1 MHWHK
6 HHRWI
11 WIFAPFA
18 TLWPVWLWM
27 MERATDRSTD
37 PWELV
42 SLATAAVLI
51 WQRGQARND
60 RPISLAAPIAFMLV
74 YVCSYHSL
82 PPLGRAIVAVMV
94 IGACISA
101 VLFNQRMPLALWG
114 LLLLSLPL
122 IASFNFYFGYPLRA
136 LAGSATAALLQ
147 MNGFSVVREGTLLAW
162 NGNTI
167 AVDAPCSGVKM
178 LWTGCYFSCAL
189 AALHRLKM
197 NATVILGAASFGLV
211 IVSNVFRATAL
222 FFVEADIIDL
232 PKDWHAL
239 IGIAIFMLTAL
250 GIAALAQKLSVQH
263 YAA

>member
-11 WIFAPFA
+11 WIFAPLVA
-18 TLWPVWLWM
+18 LWPVWLWM
-27 MERATDRSTD
+27 VERAIDRSTD

-51 WQRGQARND
+51 WQRGQARSD

-74 YVCSYHSL
+74 YFCSYHSL

-94 IGACISA
+94 MGACISA

-122 IASFNFYFGYPLRA
+122 IASFNFYLGYPLRA
-136 LAGSATAALLQ
+136 LTGSATAALLQ
-147 MNGFSVVREGTLLAW
+147 MNGFSVAREGTLLIW

-178 LWTGCYFSCAL
+178 LWTGCYLSCTL
-189 AALHRLKM
+189 AALHRLKI
-197 NATVILGAASFGLV
+197 NATLLLGVVTFGLV
-211 IVSNVFRATAL
+211 ILSNVFRATAL
-222 FFVEADIIDL
+222 FFVEADIINL
-232 PKDWHAL
+232 PKDWHAT
-239 IGIAIFMLTAL
+239 IGITVFILTAL
-250 GIAALAQKLSVQH
+250 GVAALAQKLGLH
-263 YAA
+263 RHAT

>member
-1 MHWHK
+1 MHRHK
-6 HHRWI
+6 YHRWI
-11 WIFAPFA
+11 WIIAPLVA
-18 TLWPVWLWM
+18 LWPVWLWM
-27 MERATDRSTD
+27 VERATDRSTD

-42 SLATAAVLI
+42 SLATATVLI

-74 YVCSYHSL
+74 YFCSYHSL

-94 IGACISA
+94 MGTCISVA
-101 VLFNQRMPLALWG
+101 FFNQRMPLALWG

-147 MNGFSVVREGTLLAW
+147 MNGFSVVREGTLLTW

-178 LWTGCYFSCAL
+178 LWTGCYLSCTL
-189 AALHRLKM
+189 AALHRLKI
-197 NATVILGAASFGLV
+197 NATLVLGAVTFGLV
-211 IVSNVFRATAL
+211 ILSNVFRATAL
-222 FFVEADIIDL
+222 FFIEADIINL
-232 PKDWHAL
+232 PKDWHAA
-239 IGIAIFMLTAL
+239 IGVIVFILTAL
-250 GIAALAQKLSVQH
+250 GVAALAQKLGLH
-263 YAA
+263 RHAT